1 MKKYYGHPRF
11 YELLKEIAQ
20 LHAHKN
26 FDYSSEDPLSNFLL
40 SEKMG
45 IPAWKG
51 CLVRMSDKIS
61 RLWSFAKREKY
72 LVKDESVIDTAKDLA
87 VYSLLMIILYEES
100 KKKEVKNENS
110 N

>member
-1 MKKYYGHPRF
+1 M
-11 YELLKEIAQ
+11 LKELAE
-20 LHAHKN
+20 LHSRKN
-26 FDYSSEDPLSNFLL
+26 HDYASDNPLSNFYL

-51 CLVRMSDKIS
+51 CLVRISDKVS
-61 RLWSFAKREKY
+61 RLWSFAKKEQY

-87 VYSLLMIILYEES
+87 VYSLLMIILYEEF